1 LHDDH
6 DDGVFVYR
14 YDRICGNIPCPA
26 KAICSFVESLAFSV
40 GLLYSH
46 TSERFSEYLSIYSA
60 FACVTALS
68 YIFSFLRKAPITIFL
83 TAGLFPLIPGSGI
96 YEAVFSFMFSGQT
109 QAYLSALETLK
120 LILAIVL
127 GVVTMFELVKFKMT
141 ITTFSRS
148 RKSRKINLLNFP
160 TRFKGLNLEKRI

>member
-1 LHDDH
+1 MIMMM
-6 DDGVFVYR
+6 V
-14 YDRICGNIPCPA
+14 
-26 KAICSFVESLAFSV
+26 CSFIGTIAFAAIFRV
-40 GLLYSH
+40 PPKQYVFCGIIGLLGWMLYSH
-46 TSERFSEYLSIYSA
+46 TSEHFSEYLSIYSA
-60 FACVTALS
+60 SACVSALS

-96 YEAVFSFMFSGQT
+96 YEAVYSFMFSGQT

-127 GVVTMFELVKFKMT
+127 GVVTMFELVKFRMT

-148 RKSRKINLLNFP
+148 RKSRKINLND
-160 TRFKGLNLEKRI
+160 KV

>member
-1 LHDDH
+1 MMM
-6 DDGVFVYR
+6 V
-14 YDRICGNIPCPA
+14 
-26 KAICSFVESLAFSV
+26 CSFIGTIAFAAIFRV
-40 GLLYSH
+40 PPKQYVFCGIIGLLGWMLYSH

>member
-1 LHDDH
+1 MIMMM
-6 DDGVFVYR
+6 V
-14 YDRICGNIPCPA
+14 
-26 KAICSFVESLAFSV
+26 CSFIGTIAFAAIFRV
-40 GLLYSH
+40 PPKQYVFCGIIGLLGWMLYSH